1 MACAGLSV
9 CKTRQGQPLFIFNFG
24 EPVWCIWWLTLKMLS
39 ALVSTVSPGLSPG
52 TLSPLALIT
61 CSAKIILVESQS
73 CLSRLDHW
81 GEWDVKRYQVLQCNR
96 CQNFKVGPGP
106 GKLSFRSLYLS
117 LSKMRSM
124 KETNIVRTPWHKKL
138 QHFSDQKLV
147 IKGTVHQPNQFH
159 SYAQFWLHSR

>member
-1 MACAGLSV
+1 
-9 CKTRQGQPLFIFNFG
+9 
-24 EPVWCIWWLTLKMLS
+24 MLS

-81 GEWDVKRYQVLQCNR
+81 GEEDVKWYQVLQKIQLNW

-106 GKLSFRSLYLS
+106 GKLLPFLLNNILSGCSFRSLYLS

-124 KETNIVRTPWHKKL
+124 NETNILTTPWQKI
-138 QHFSDQKLV
+138 QHFPDHNLV
-147 IKGTVHQPNQFH
+147 IKGTLHQPNKFH
-159 SYAQFWLHSR
+159 SYAQFWLHWV